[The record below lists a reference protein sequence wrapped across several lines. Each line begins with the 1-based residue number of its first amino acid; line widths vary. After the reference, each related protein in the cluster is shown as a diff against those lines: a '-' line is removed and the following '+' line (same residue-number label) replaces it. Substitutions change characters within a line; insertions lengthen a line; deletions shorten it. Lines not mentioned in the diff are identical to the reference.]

1 MPYKEH
7 KSNLLLQRG
16 LLLKKL
22 VFIFTLLLSLSA
34 TASLNYYDSITNET
48 GYQLKS
54 ALARLLTKTHSSQ
67 SYGALFR
74 VYSETDADLT
84 YDKDGSIMDMYS
96 ERPGSS
102 DPYVYN
108 SAKKRCGSY
117 KKEADCYNREHLFP
131 QSSFNKRSPMR
142 SDIFHV
148 YPSDGYVNNRR
159 GHLPFG
165 EVLKPDWVSKNGSKV
180 GTNVFEG
187 VHTKVFEPIDEFKGD
202 IARALLYFATR
213 YENRITSFSHEWLDG
228 SRDQVYQGW
237 FKRLLLKWHKQ
248 DPVSEHETSR
258 NNKAFSFQ
266 KNRNPYIDHPEW
278 VTMIWKAN

>member
-1 MPYKEH
+1 M
-7 KSNLLLQRG
+7 NWG

-22 VFIFTLLLSLSA
+22 VFIFTLLFSLSA
-34 TASLNYYDSITNET
+34 TAGLNYYDSITNET

-54 ALARLLTKTHSSQ
+54 ALARLLKSTHRSQ

-96 ERPGSS
+96 ERADSS
-102 DPYVYN
+102 DPYVFD
-108 SAKKRCGSY
+108 SARKRCGSY

-165 EVLKPDWVSKNGSKV
+165 EVAKADWTSRNGSKV
-180 GTNVFEG
+180 GTNTFEG
-187 VHTKVFEPIDEFKGD
+187 VKTKVFEPIDEFKGD

-213 YENRITSFSHEWLDG
+213 YENNITSFSHEWLDG
-228 SRDQVYQGW
+228 SRDQVYKPW

-248 DPVSEHETSR
+248 DPVSEHEVNR
-258 NNKAFSFQ
+258 NNKAYSFQ
-266 KNRNPYIDHPEW
+266 KNRNPFIDHPEW

>member
-1 MPYKEH
+1 M
-7 KSNLLLQRG
+7 
-16 LLLKKL
+16 KKL
-22 VFIFTLLLSLSA
+22 VFTFTLLFSLSA
-34 TASLNYYDSITNET
+34 TAGLNYYDSITNET

-54 ALARLLTKTHSSQ
+54 ALARLLKKTHQSQ

-96 ERPGSS
+96 ERANSA
-102 DPYVYN
+102 DPYVFD
-108 SAKKRCGSY
+108 SARKRCGSY

-165 EVLKPDWVSKNGSKV
+165 EVANADWTSRNGSKV
-180 GTNVFEG
+180 GTNTFEG
-187 VHTKVFEPIDEFKGD
+187 VNTKVFEPIDEFKGD

-213 YENRITSFSHEWLDG
+213 YENNITSFNHEWLDG
-228 SRDQVYQGW
+228 SREQVYRGW

-248 DPVSEHETSR
+248 DPVSEHEINR